1 MELIDLVWELAAIPD
16 EQRQQKL
23 ASLKAQAT
31 QKGDQELLNVISQY
45 ESTSESEIQ
54 QMMSEENT
62 NTTKRGSSF
71 NWGALASGV
80 GSAVTDV
87 TDMIG
92 KIQGNDAKAKAD
104 SYIKNINTQLSSSM
118 PRATS
123 YDDLAKQWSNSAD
136 ITSPDKYGFG
146 YVKPGKAITGAL
158 SAGAR
163 GAATGAQIG
172 GGIGAAVGAVAS
184 AGVNIIGTLFGNQN
198 AKKQADLVK
207 QKAQQANNFKAAGF
221 QNNAYNI
228 GNSRMANM
236 QTNWIALG
244 GPLQGA
250 VEYDFMQQS
259 LLNEQQRMNNYTNRI
274 TSMPNSFMNEFA
286 LGGQSNGGY
295 FSNGLTYIG
304 EGGTHEQNPHEGVLI
319 GYDEQGTPNLVEEG
333 EYIWND
339 YVFSNRLKVP
349 KEVKNMFGLGGKK
362 SGYTFAEAVDFIQK
376 ESEERPNDP
385 ISANALEVNLAKL
398 AQIQEVIRQKQA
410 QQQQQQS
417 QKVNRFA
424 PGGTLTNALYEPETY
439 KIDPSIFGTL
449 VGGKYNYGDQWYT
462 ILGELKQHPEYL
474 KDILQIGRTVLDKD
488 STVSKESEMYKF
500 YDKLFKHKALS
511 KYRNLKTD
519 LSNEFID
526 GLYNYY
532 TDANPGVFHDLA
544 AVAAKV
550 YDISPEVFIRFMQDS
565 NNNGQLSR
573 QAVMYEG
580 KPLTYKGTKKD
591 FSKWLKEVDA
601 TTALSNREKL
611 KNAGIDI
618 PDNVELI
625 DLNKKVNSVGD
636 STGTQYF
643 MNTEKGVPRHRID
656 GDQQIKT
663 SQLGLSYDD
672 DLFED
677 TNLKDTKKYNAYQV
691 NLAAPKEVKQKNK
704 EVIHVL
710 GADGNYEILE
720 DPTQLMENDLY
731 NGYAFRNSVT
741 KDGELH
747 KYYGPQTDRKLTKY
761 PGANIAMAAPAI
773 GTTVQGLT
781 DLLGITNKP
790 DYTEA
795 QQVFNS
801 ANNLNEATYT
811 PIGNYMTYNPLSIDY
826 ISNKLASQA
835 EANRRSIANNSG
847 LNRGTAIAGMLASD
861 YNYQNAIGDAIIK
874 ANQSNFDNQY
884 KVNTF
889 NRETDSTNSQGFL
902 SASQAN
908 MANNALRMQAIKDYA
923 TLRQAER
930 QAIDTAKSA
939 NYTNMLDQ
947 WGEYG
952 KYLKSL
958 EMVMN
963 NKANLY
969 NPFTGEF
976 LDEETNKPNTGK
988 EGGFLTIK
996 RRR

>member
-1 MELIDLVWELAAIPD
+1 MNKKYCFVVMDTEVDLGGG
-16 EQRQQKL
+16 KL
-23 ASLKAQAT
+23 ESSGKGSVKSDNSNNSNNSNSSNLFSSIGSIAT
-31 QKGDQELLNVISQY
+31 QAASDITGMIANIRAEDVKQ
-45 ESTSESEIQ
+45 
-54 QMMSEENT
+54 
-62 NTTKRGSSF
+62 K
-71 NWGALASGV
+71 ASGMI
-80 GSAVTDV
+80 SAANN
-87 TDMIG
+87 G
-92 KIQGNDAKAKAD
+92 
-104 SYIKNINTQLSSSM
+104 QLGLQKSSD
-118 PRATS
+118 S
-123 YDDLAKQWSNSAD
+123 YDDLNKQWQSTAYLNPISRNSLGYMNPWKVGGSALAASAQGFAAGASLGP
-136 ITSPDKYGFG
+136 IGAGVSAAASAATSLIGNLFKNRKIKEQTKRVNQARAKVNSFNQ
-146 YVKPGKAITGAL
+146 AAL
-158 SAGAR
+158 SNRA
-163 GAATGAQIG
+163 
-172 GGIGAAVGAVAS
+172 
-184 AGVNIIGTLFGNQN
+184 L
-198 AKKQADLVK
+198 
-207 QKAQQANNFKAAGF
+207 
-221 QNNAYNI
+221 NI
-228 GNSRMANM
+228 GNNVMSNLNANYS
-236 QTNWIALG
+236 AYG
-244 GPLQGA
+244 GPIDGA
-250 VEYDFMQQS
+250 IGYNFMQQS
-259 LLNEQQRMNNYTNRI
+259 LLNDQQRLDNQINKI

-304 EGGTHEQNPHEGVLI
+304 EGGTHEQNPYGGVLM
-319 GYDEQGTPNLVEEG
+319 GHDEQGTPNLVEEG
-333 EYIWND
+333 EYIWDD

-410 QQQQQQS
+410 QQQQQQA
-417 QKVNRFA
+417 QKVNSFA
-424 PGGTLTNALYEPETY
+424 PGGSLTDALFNAETY

-474 KDILQIGRTVLDKD
+474 KEILQIGRTILDKN
-488 STVSKESEMYKF
+488 STVSKNSEMYKF

-565 NNNGQLSR
+565 NDNGQLSR
-573 QAVMYEG
+573 QAVMYED
-580 KPLTYKGTKKD
+580 KPLIYKGAKKD
-591 FSKWLKEVDA
+591 FSKWLKETDV
-601 TTALSNREKL
+601 TTGLSNREKL
-611 KNAGIDI
+611 KNAGINI

-636 STGTQYF
+636 STDTNYF
-643 MNTEKGVPRHRID
+643 MNTEQGVPRHRMD
-656 GDQQIKT
+656 GDKQIKT

-672 DLFED
+672 DLFEGTD
-677 TNLKDTKKYNAYQV
+677 LKDTKKYNAYQV
-691 NLAAPKEVKQKNK
+691 NLAAPKEDKQKNK

-720 DPTQLMENDLY
+720 DPTQLMENPLY
-731 NGYAFRNSVT
+731 RDYTLSNTIT
-741 KDGELH
+741 KDGNVH
-747 KYYGPQTDRKLTKY
+747 KYYNPKTERKTTKY
-761 PGANIAMAAPAI
+761 PGADFAMAAPAI
-773 GTTVQGLT
+773 GATVQGLT

-795 QQVFNS
+795 QQVLNS

-835 EANRRSIANNSG
+835 AANRRSIANNSG

-923 TLRQAER
+923 TMRQAER
-930 QAIDTAKSA
+930 QATDTAKSA